1 MTNLEM
7 SGSSMISTNL
17 IGESNLYLIQAQIY
31 LLLVSILKFEKII
44 NSVTLCTLYG
54 CGRPVFLCLLYVF
67 VIEKE

>member
-7 SGSSMISTNL
+7 SGSSIISTNL
-17 IGESNLYLIQAQIY
+17 IGESNLIQAQIY

-54 CGRPVFLCLLYVF
+54 CVRPVFLCILYAF

>member
-7 SGSSMISTNL
+7 SGSSIISMNL
-17 IGESNLYLIQAQIY
+17 IGESNLIQAQIY

-54 CGRPVFLCLLYVF
+54 CVRPVFLCLLYAF

>member
-7 SGSSMISTNL
+7 SGSSIISTNL
-17 IGESNLYLIQAQIY
+17 IGESNLIQAQIY

-54 CGRPVFLCLLYVF
+54 CVRPVFLCLLYVF

>member
-7 SGSSMISTNL
+7 SGSSIISKNL
-17 IGESNLYLIQAQIY
+17 IGESNLIQAQIY

-54 CGRPVFLCLLYVF
+54 CVRPVFLCLLYVF